1 MKVKLLSR
9 VQLFVTLRTV
19 TCQAPLSTGFS
30 RHEHWSGLP
39 FPTPKDL
46 PDSETESASL
56 TSPALTGRFFTT
68 EPSENKASKD
78 KLTMQ
83 FGDTK
88 LKLFLVY
95 HSENPKAFTNIA
107 TGSLSV
113 VWRRNPKM

>member
-1 MKVKLLSR
+1 MLSR

-68 EPSENKASKD
+68 EPPRK
-78 KLTMQ
+78 
-83 FGDTK
+83 
-88 LKLFLVY
+88 
-95 HSENPKAFTNIA
+95 P
-107 TGSLSV
+107 LSIS
-113 VWRRNPKM
+113 